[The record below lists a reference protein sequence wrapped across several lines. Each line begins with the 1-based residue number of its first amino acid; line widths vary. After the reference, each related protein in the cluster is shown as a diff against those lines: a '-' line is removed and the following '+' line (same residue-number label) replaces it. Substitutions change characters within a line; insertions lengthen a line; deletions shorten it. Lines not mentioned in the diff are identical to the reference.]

1 MQGRGRAWYNGR
13 MKARILPLFASVC
26 MMVSAGALSAG
37 ENDPHWTWSG
47 WGGGGWFWC
56 TVFDPVD
63 PDTLYMGG
71 DVIGIYKSTDGG
83 ESWSFVNRGLQ
94 NYAVYG
100 LAAAKSA
107 PGTLYALTV
116 DGAAR
121 TTDGGAHWTP
131 LAKTRRDAD
140 HISAMRRTSVQPIAV
155 DPADAGKVWIA
166 CGKGRLVRS
175 SDAGETWEKVDL
187 LAGFPELPKTPALS
201 SVLLP
206 EGAPGR
212 VFVTSPACGIFRSE
226 DGGATWTHPEAPET
240 AMHVAG
246 GCARAPDLYYAAC
259 GKAGVFVSTDGGASW
274 KATEGTLPP
283 NANARMIAVDPRNPH
298 VAHLI
303 VGSGH
308 FITYDLGATWTPCR
322 RYERDYR
329 NNPTL
334 PEEPLGRR
342 KSGIVAE
349 PGGIALSPADPDRI
363 FIAAN
368 WNNVVSRDGGTT
380 WRESARG
387 ADISCIHDLR
397 FAGGSVYAV
406 AMDEG
411 LLRSDDNGETWKALT
426 PRRWKAG
433 LSGHQWRVLP
443 QTMPDGGVRI
453 VSTLSAWKDR
463 GEDYPNAVLVSR
475 DNGRTFTMTTAGLP
489 DYRPKVN
496 TMWEEGYARA
506 LAADPANPD
515 TLYLGIDGDA
525 EPGRCGGGVFRSVD
539 GGIMWNQLPNQPASR
554 RMFYGLAV
562 DPTDGRR
569 LYWGACGE
577 ESGVYLSE
585 DGGESW
591 TKTSVSE
598 WIYNLEVA
606 PSGMVMAGGKNLWI
620 SRDHGATWKR
630 ATKFRGVTV
639 CGLAVDP
646 EDERRMWVSAVRW
659 GTSSGEGVWESV
671 DGGDTWSD
679 ITGDLPNTRPNNL
692 RYNPATRELWA
703 VGPAA
708 FRVAR

>member
-1 MQGRGRAWYNGR
+1 
-13 MKARILPLFASVC
+13 MKDRILSLFASACV
-26 MMVSAGALSAG
+26 MVSAGAVSAG

-56 TVFDPVD
+56 TVFDPVE

-71 DVIGIYKSTDGG
+71 DVIGIYKSTDCG

-100 LAAAKSA
+100 LAIAKSA

-131 LAKTRRDAD
+131 LAKTRRNELNL
-140 HISAMRRTSVQPIAV
+140 SAIRRISVQPVAV
-155 DPADAGKVWIA
+155 DPTDADKVWIGG
-166 CGKGRLVRS
+166 GKGTLARS
-175 SDAGETWEKVDL
+175 ADGGETWETIDFWGGL
-187 LAGFPELPKTPALS
+187 PAGPGTVGVPRISTVMLS
-201 SVLLP
+201 

-212 VFVTSPACGIFRSE
+212 VFVTTADRGLFRSE
-226 DGGATWTHPEAPET
+226 DGGATWTHPDTPAQVS
-240 AMHVAG
+240 HVAG

-259 GKAGVFVSTDGGASW
+259 GKDGVFISGDGGATW
-274 KATEGTLPP
+274 KKTEGEMPK
-283 NANARMIAVDPRNPH
+283 NANARMIAVDPRNPY

-342 KSGIVAE
+342 KSGIVSE
-349 PGGIALSPADPDRI
+349 PSGIALSPADPDRI

-411 LLRSDDNGETWKALT
+411 LLRSDDNGATWKALT
-426 PRRWKAG
+426 PLRWQAG

-443 QTMPDGGVRI
+443 QPMPDGSVRI
-453 VSTLSAWKDR
+453 VTTLFPWKQR
-463 GEDYPNAVLVSR
+463 EEYPNAVLVSR
-475 DNGRTFTMTTAGLP
+475 DNGRSFAMATGLP
-489 DYRPKVN
+489 DYLPKTN
-496 TMWEEGYARA
+496 TMWETGYARA
-506 LAADPANPD
+506 LAADPSNPD

-525 EPGRCGGGVFRSVD
+525 EPGRCGGGVFRSLD
-539 GGIMWNQLPNQPASR
+539 GGMTWAQLPNQPASR

-562 DPTDGRR
+562 DPADGKR

-577 ESGVYLSE
+577 GSGVYMSE
-585 DGGESW
+585 DGGDSW

-606 PSGMVMAGGKNLWI
+606 PSGMVLAGGKNLWI
-620 SRDHGATWKR
+620 SRDRGKTWKR
-630 ATKFRGVTV
+630 ATQFRGVTV

-671 DGGDTWSD
+671 DGGATWAD